1 MVQTDDAFDAADRLS
16 ADPPAPWLLC
26 AYDDSRSD
34 RGLDRL
40 CCWARAVVCNGERV
54 VEACQTNTRTNIA
67 DTQFVLKVHQN
78 KTSCWR
84 FGLCQRSKRQQSKN
98 WLCFDEFLI
107 WTVHQ
112 PNESMFTDIDV
123 NDNQWHTHRYNQYST
138 SIRPPFDSNS
148 TAFRLRYDHSTTY
161 VTTVGL
167 PVCAR
172 AAALWPK

>member
-1 MVQTDDAFDAADRLS
+1 VPTAAKPDTQFETTERQRQPICGCVGQKMVQTDDAFDAADRLS

-78 KTSCWR
+78 KTSC
-84 FGLCQRSKRQQSKN
+84 
-98 WLCFDEFLI
+98 
-107 WTVHQ
+107 
-112 PNESMFTDIDV
+112 
-123 NDNQWHTHRYNQYST
+123 
-138 SIRPPFDSNS
+138 
-148 TAFRLRYDHSTTY
+148 
-161 VTTVGL
+161 
-167 PVCAR
+167 
-172 AAALWPK
+172 